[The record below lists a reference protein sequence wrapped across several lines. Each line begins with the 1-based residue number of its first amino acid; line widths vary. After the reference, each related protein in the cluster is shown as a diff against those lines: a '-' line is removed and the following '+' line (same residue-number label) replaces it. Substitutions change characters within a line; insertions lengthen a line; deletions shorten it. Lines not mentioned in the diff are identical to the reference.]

1 MSAIKA
7 SELQQRL
14 SEQLQ
19 ALSQVGET
27 LTLRLLE
34 LEERVSGLEE
44 LLLELDSRSEGQGE
58 LSDETGELLA
68 ATEER
73 IARLED
79 LLAGQGG
86 GSSSGRGRVQP
97 LPLRRPERN
106 AAADAT
112 PGSPLAEAA
121 DNEGSPDGE
130 PELELDPFPQ
140 DEEQPFMDELSA

>member
-1 MSAIKA
+1 MSAITA

-34 LEERVSGLEE
+34 LEERLGGLEE
-44 LLLELDSRSEGQGE
+44 QLLELDSRSEGQGE
-58 LSDETGELLA
+58 LSADTGELLA

-79 LLAGQGG
+79 LLTGQATATP
-86 GSSSGRGRVQP
+86 SSRGRVQP
-97 LPLRRPERN
+97 LPLRRPERQVELDGIN
-106 AAADAT
+106 
-112 PGSPLAEAA
+112 AEATN
-121 DNEGSPDGE
+121 NEGSPDGE

-140 DEEQPFMDELSA
+140 EEEQPFMDELSA

>member
-1 MSAIKA
+1 MSAISA

-34 LEERVSGLEE
+34 LEERLDGLEE
-44 LLLELDSRSEGQGE
+44 QVLELDSRDQAPTA
-58 LSDETGELLA
+58 DQAETGALLA

-73 IARLED
+73 IGRLEE
-79 LLAGQGG
+79 LLT
-86 GSSSGRGRVQP
+86 GRGRVQP
-97 LPLRRPERN
+97 LALRRPM
-106 AAADAT
+106 
-112 PGSPLAEAA
+112 PVYQ
-121 DNEGSPDGE
+121 EGSPAGE
-130 PELELDPFPQ
+130 PERGLDPFPD

>member
-1 MSAIKA
+1 MSAITA

-34 LEERVSGLEE
+34 LEERMGSLEE
-44 LLLELDSRSEGQGE
+44 QLLELNIRSEGQGD
-58 LSDETGELLA
+58 LSDETGDLLA

-79 LLAGQGG
+79 LLAGQT
-86 GSSSGRGRVQP
+86 SGHGRVQP
-97 LPLRRPERN
+97 LPLRRPDRH
-106 AAADAT
+106 AAAERT
-112 PGSPLAEAA
+112 TGSNLTKAA
-121 DNEGSPDGE
+121 DNEGSPQGE

-140 DEEQPFMDELSA
+140 EEEQPFMDELSA

>member
-1 MSAIKA
+1 MSAISA

-34 LEERVSGLEE
+34 LEERLDGLEE
-44 LLLELDSRSEGQGE
+44 QVLELDSRDQAPTANQA
-58 LSDETGELLA
+58 ETGALLA

-73 IARLED
+73 IGRLEE
-79 LLAGQGG
+79 LLT
-86 GSSSGRGRVQP
+86 GRGRVQP
-97 LPLRRPERN
+97 LALRRPMPVQGQ
-106 AAADAT
+106 D
-112 PGSPLAEAA
+112 GSPA
-121 DNEGSPDGE
+121 GE
-130 PELELDPFPQ
+130 PERGLDPFPD

>member
-1 MSAIKA
+1 MSAISA

-34 LEERVSGLEE
+34 LEERLDGLEE
-44 LLLELDSRSEGQGE
+44 QVLELDSRNQAPTA
-58 LSDETGELLA
+58 DQAETGALLA

-73 IARLED
+73 IGRLEE
-79 LLAGQGG
+79 LLT
-86 GSSSGRGRVQP
+86 GRGRVQP
-97 LPLRRPERN
+97 LALRRPM
-106 AAADAT
+106 
-112 PGSPLAEAA
+112 PVHQ
-121 DNEGSPDGE
+121 EGSPAGE
-130 PELELDPFPQ
+130 PERGLDPFPD